1 MPYSSSLKLAGSHE
15 FSHFSKSGSNKILP
29 RQISIFGQV
38 RPVRTDEKFAIFF
51 GEDQCQFFSELVEK
65 LLF

>member
-1 MPYSSSLKLAGSHE
+1 MNFHTLV
-15 FSHFSKSGSNKILP
+15 KSGSNKILP

-38 RPVRTDEKFAIFF
+38 RPVRTDEKFAIFL
-51 GEDQCQFFSELVEK
+51 EKISAKFFSELVEK